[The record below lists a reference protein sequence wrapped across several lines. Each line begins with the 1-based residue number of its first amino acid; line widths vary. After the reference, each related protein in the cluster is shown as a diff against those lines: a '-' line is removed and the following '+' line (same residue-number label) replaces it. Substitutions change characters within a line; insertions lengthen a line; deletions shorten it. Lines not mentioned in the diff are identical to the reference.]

1 MRRILIV
8 VAWAV
13 AALVVIF
20 LVTQPVDIN
29 THFITAMLVAALIAI
44 FKNFKR
50 EGALRLIVLALG
62 TAIVLRYVYWRTTS
76 TIPPVAQLEDF
87 IPGIILYV
95 AEMYSVF
102 MLCLSLFAVADPLDR
117 PKAPVLPDEDQPTID
132 VFVPT
137 YNEEPELLATTLAAA
152 LQMDYPKE
160 KFIVYLLDDGG
171 TDQKCEDDDPEK
183 AAEAQARRRELQQLA
198 RDLGARY
205 LTRAKNLH
213 AKAGNL
219 NNGLAHSHG
228 ELIVVFDADHAP
240 ARDFLK
246 QTVGLFRQDK
256 KLFLVQTPHFF
267 INPDP
272 LERNL
277 ETWDRM
283 PSENEMF
290 YGMIQRGFDK
300 WDGSFFCG
308 SAAVLRRA
316 ALEEAGGFSGV
327 SITEDAE
334 SALELHSRGWHSAY
348 VDRPMIAGLQPETFA
363 SFIGQR
369 SRWAQGMLQIILL
382 KRPFLKSGLKI
393 QQRLCYLAASMFWIF
408 PFARL
413 TFLFAPLA
421 YLFFSLQIFNASGAE
436 FAAYTMTYMLI
447 NILLQNYL
455 YSNVRWPFISE
466 LYETIQSVYLI
477 RALGGVLLNP
487 TKPTFKVT
495 AKGEATTKSRIS
507 ELGWPFYIIFFI
519 LVFALLVTIWRVWTQ
534 PYISDIAIV
543 VGGWNVFNLIIMG
556 AALGVVSERRNLR
569 QSQRVTIERKAEI
582 LVGDEVVPAKIDDV
596 SVTGTRILVPSNALR
611 NLKRGQEVNM
621 RFETR
626 SQLASN
632 TLPLK
637 VMSIMRDEGGQA
649 LGCRFVTEEPLHFR
663 LVADLVFADS
673 DEWVRFQQSRRKDI
687 GVLRGIIE
695 FFVMAFYQTV
705 RGLSYLFPRKE
716 EAPQSQPFGT
726 DNASTTNHGPQERLP
741 APDRPTDPYADA
753 NGTPPDSPGPRD
765 GRAVPA
771 E

>member
-1 MRRILIV
+1 MARIFNVATWMLFVLIM
-8 VAWAV
+8 
-13 AALVVIF
+13 IF
-20 LVTQPVDIN
+20 MVTQPIDIN
-29 THFITAMLVAALIAI
+29 THFVTAMLVAAVIAI
-44 FKNFKR
+44 LKYFKR
-50 EGALRLIVLALG
+50 EGALRLVVLALG
-62 TAIVLRYVYWRTTS
+62 TSVVLRYCYWRTTS
-76 TIPPVAQLEDF
+76 TIPPIGQLEDF
-87 IPGIILYV
+87 IPGVILYL

-102 MLCLSLFAVADPLDR
+102 MLFLSLFAVSDPLER
-117 PKAPVLPDEDQPTID
+117 PPAPILPDEDQPMVD

-137 YNEEPELLATTLAAA
+137 YNEEPALLATTLAAA
-152 LQMDYPKE
+152 RQMDYPAD

-171 TDQKCEDDDPEK
+171 TDQKCEDEDLDK
-183 AAEAQARRRELQQLA
+183 AAQAQARRRELQQLA
-198 RDLGARY
+198 RDMGARY

-228 ELIVVFDADHAP
+228 ELVVVFDADHAP

-256 KLFLVQTPHFF
+256 RLFLVQTPHFF

-277 ETWDRM
+277 ETWNRM

-290 YGMIQRGFDK
+290 YGMIQKGFDK

-308 SAAVLRRA
+308 SAAVLRRS
-316 ALEEAGGFSGV
+316 ALETAGGFSGV

-334 SALELHSRGWHSAY
+334 TALELHSRGWRSAY

-382 KRPFLKSGLKI
+382 KRPFLKRGLRI
-393 QQRLCYLAASMFWIF
+393 PQRLCYMAASMFWLF

-447 NILLQNYL
+447 NILMQNYL
-455 YSNVRWPFISE
+455 YSSFRWPFISE
-466 LYETIQSVYLI
+466 LYETIQSIYLI
-477 RALGGVLLNP
+477 KALGGVLVNP
-487 TKPTFKVT
+487 RKPTFKVT
-495 AKGEATTKSRIS
+495 AKGETTTKSRIS

-519 LVFALLVTIWRVWTQ
+519 LAFAVLVTVWRVWTQ
-534 PYISDIAIV
+534 PYVADIAIV
-543 VGGWNVFNLIIMG
+543 VGGWNIFNLIIMG

-569 QSQRVTIERKAEI
+569 QSQRVTVNRKAEI
-582 LVGDEVVPAKIDDV
+582 VFGDEVVAAKIDDV
-596 SVTGTRILVPSNALR
+596 SVTGTRILVPAKALR
-611 NLKRGQEVNM
+611 GLKRGQEVIM
-621 RFETR
+621 RFEPKAK
-626 SQLASN
+626 LATN
-632 TLPLK
+632 ALPLK
-637 VMSIMRDEGGQA
+637 VMGIMRDQGGQA
-649 LGCRFVTEEPLHFR
+649 LGCQFATKEAAHFR
-663 LVADLVFADS
+663 LVADLVFAES
-673 DEWVRFQQSRRKDI
+673 DEWVAFQKGRRKDI
-687 GVLRGIIE
+687 GVLRGIVE

-705 RGLSYLFPRKE
+705 RGLSYLFPRKDE
-716 EAPQSQPFGT
+716 DIASDQGISS
-726 DNASTTNHGPQERLP
+726 DNASTAQQGPPERLP
-741 APDRPTDPYADA
+741 
-753 NGTPPDSPGPRD
+753 PPDHPTGSYDDFDDGPVSPSPHGS
-765 GRAVPA
+765 RAVPA